1 MKWAHNNN
9 LTIYRS
15 KVAYLSRPVL
25 FMYGMWAVFL
35 ALSTE
40 DIVHRHNYQTYIDT
54 GLCQQPQF
62 IQEIE
67 NTLIESGASMAK
79 NLVPEQFKE
88 NQRLNRRL
96 VNVGETIGDRMD
108 VDISVLE
115 ERRNS
120 GLEYEDFLAKEAAKA
135 ELDLVKADKDS
146 FVMKYLRHNDVD
158 TRKKIAE
165 SVMNEFSEKEIL
177 KRKNSEGK

>member
-1 MKWAHNNN
+1 
-9 LTIYRS
+9 
-15 KVAYLSRPVL
+15 
-25 FMYGMWAVFL
+25 
-35 ALSTE
+35 
-40 DIVHRHNYQTYIDT
+40 
-54 GLCQQPQF
+54 
-62 IQEIE
+62 
-67 NTLIESGASMAK
+67 MAK

-146 FVMKYLRHNDVD
+146 FIMKYLRHNDVD